1 MTNLITALIAAVYG
15 IVEGITEWL
24 PVSST
29 GHLILLESFLKMPA
43 SAEFMEMFDVVI
55 QLGACLAVLSLY
67 FKTLVPKLAAKKEDG
82 GFFGCSENKKTFTL
96 WLKIIVAVLP
106 SAVIGLLLDDWFD
119 AHFYNAATVTVT
131 LALYGVLFILVE
143 QFNKKRTPSIES
155 LENISYGKALGMGCF
170 QVLALIP
177 GTSRSG
183 STILGG
189 LLLGYDRKTAA
200 EFSFFL
206 SLPTMVGASA
216 LKILKFLLDGMKI
229 TAAEIVALAVGCIVA
244 YLVSVIAIKFLMGFV
259 KRHSF
264 SAFGVYRI
272 ALAAVMAVLLAA
284 GIA

>member
-67 FKTLVPKLAAKKEDG
+67 FKTLVPNLAAKKEYG
-82 GFFGCSENKKTFTL
+82 GFFGCNENKKTFTL

-155 LENISYGKALGMGCF
+155 LENISFGKALGMGCF
-170 QVLALIP
+170 QVLALVP

-264 SAFGVYRI
+264 SAFGIYRI

>member
-1 MTNLITALIAAVYG
+1 MTILITALIATLYG

-29 GHLILLESFLKMPA
+29 GHLILLESFFKMPA
-43 SAEFMEMFDVVI
+43 GAEFMEMFDVVI

-67 FKTLVPKLAAKKEDG
+67 FETLIPDFAAKKENG
-82 GFFGCSENKKTFTL
+82 GFFGCSENKKTFNL
-96 WLKIIVAVLP
+96 WFKIIVAVLP
-106 SAVIGLLLDDWFD
+106 SALVGLLLDDWFD
-119 AHFYNAATVTVT
+119 AHFYNAMTVTVT

-143 QFNKKRTPSIES
+143 QFNKKRTPSIEA
-155 LENISYGKALGMGCF
+155 LESISYGKALGMGCF
-170 QVLALIP
+170 QVLALVP

-216 LKILKFLLDGMKI
+216 LKILKFLLDGVKI
-229 TAAEIVALAVGCIVA
+229 TTAEKVALAVGCIVA
-244 YLVSVIAIKFLMGFV
+244 YVVSVVAIKFLMGFV

-264 SAFGVYRI
+264 SAFGIYRI
-272 ALAAVMAVLLAA
+272 ALAAVMAVLLMA

>member
-67 FKTLVPKLAAKKEDG
+67 FKTLVPNFTAKKEDG

-143 QFNKKRTPSIES
+143 QFNKKRNPSIES
-155 LENISYGKALGMGCF
+155 LENISFGKALGMGCF

-229 TAAEIVALAVGCIVA
+229 TAAEMVALAVGCIVA

-264 SAFGVYRI
+264 SAFGIYRI

>member
-1 MTNLITALIAAVYG
+1 MTYLIIALLAALYG

-43 SAEFMEMFDVVI
+43 SDEFMEMFDVVI

-67 FKTLVPKLAAKKEDG
+67 FKTLIPNFAAKRENG
-82 GFFGCSENKKTFTL
+82 GFWRCNENKKTFTL
-96 WLKIIVAVLP
+96 WFKIIVAVLP

-119 AHFYNAATVTVT
+119 AHFYNATTVTVT

-143 QFNKKRTPSIES
+143 RFNEKRTPSIEA

-170 QVLALIP
+170 QVLALVP

-216 LKILKFLLDGMKI
+216 LKILKFLLDGVKI
-229 TAAEIVALAVGCIVA
+229 SAAEIVALVVGCVVA
-244 YLVSVIAIKFLMGFV
+244 YVVSVIAIKFLMGFV

-264 SAFGVYRI
+264 SSFGIYRI
-272 ALAAVMAVLLAA
+272 ALAAVMAILLMA

>member
-1 MTNLITALIAAVYG
+1 MTYLIIALLAALYG

-43 SAEFMEMFDVVI
+43 SDEFMEMFDVVI

-67 FKTLVPKLAAKKEDG
+67 FKTLIPNFAAKRENG
-82 GFFGCSENKKTFTL
+82 GFWRCNENKKTFTL
-96 WLKIIVAVLP
+96 WFKIIVAVLP

-119 AHFYNAATVTVT
+119 AHFYNATTVTVT

-143 QFNKKRTPSIES
+143 RFNKKRTPSIEA

-170 QVLALIP
+170 QVLALVP

-216 LKILKFLLDGMKI
+216 LKILKFLLDGVKI
-229 TAAEIVALAVGCIVA
+229 SAAEIVALVVGCVVA
-244 YLVSVIAIKFLMGFV
+244 YVVSVIAIKFLMGFV

-264 SAFGVYRI
+264 SSFGIYRI
-272 ALAAVMAVLLAA
+272 ALAAVMAILLMA

>member
-67 FKTLVPKLAAKKEDG
+67 FKTLVPTLAAKKEDG

-155 LENISYGKALGMGCF
+155 LENISFGKALGMGCF

-264 SAFGVYRI
+264 SAFGIYRI

>member
-1 MTNLITALIAAVYG
+1 MTILITALIAVVYG

-29 GHLILLESFLKMPA
+29 GHLILLEKFLPLFD
-43 SAEFMEMFDVVI
+43 ENYMEMFEVVI

-67 FKTLVPKLAAKKEDG
+67 FKTLLPSFVAKKADG
-82 GFFGCSENKKTFTL
+82 GFWRCSENKKTFSL

-106 SAVIGLLLDDWFD
+106 SAVIGLLFDDWFD
-119 AHFYNAATVTVT
+119 THFYNAATVTVT

-143 QFNKKRTPSIES
+143 KFNEKRTPSIET
-155 LENISYGKALGMGCF
+155 LEGITYKKALGMGCF
-170 QVLALIP
+170 QVLALVP

-216 LKILKFLLDGMKI
+216 LKVLKFFLGGGRFTLPQ
-229 TAAEIVALAVGCIVA
+229 TVALIVGCLVA
-244 YLVSVIAIKFLMGFV
+244 YAVSVVAIKFLMGFV

-272 ALAAVMAVLLAA
+272 ALAALMAILLIV

>member
-67 FKTLVPKLAAKKEDG
+67 FKTLVPTLAAKKEDG

-155 LENISYGKALGMGCF
+155 LENISFGKALGMGCF

-244 YLVSVIAIKFLMGFV
+244 YLVSVIAIKFLMEFV

-264 SAFGVYRI
+264 SAFGIYRI

>member
-1 MTNLITALIAAVYG
+1 MTILITALIAVVYG
-15 IVEGITEWL
+15 VVEGITEWL

-29 GHLILLESFLKMPA
+29 GHLILLEKFLPLFD
-43 SAEFMEMFDVVI
+43 ENYMEMFEVVI

-67 FKTLVPKLAAKKEDG
+67 FKTLLPRFVAKKADG
-82 GFFGCSENKKTFTL
+82 GFWRCSENKKTFSL

-106 SAVIGLLLDDWFD
+106 SAVIGLLFDDWFD

-143 QFNKKRTPSIES
+143 KFNEKRTPSIET
-155 LENISYGKALGMGCF
+155 LEGITYKKALGMGCF
-170 QVLALIP
+170 QVLALVP

-216 LKILKFLLDGMKI
+216 LKVLKFFLGGGRFTLPQ
-229 TAAEIVALAVGCIVA
+229 TVALIVGCLVA
-244 YLVSVIAIKFLMGFV
+244 YAVSVVAIKFLMGFV

-272 ALAAVMAVLLAA
+272 ALAALMAVLLIA
-284 GIA
+284 GVA

>member
-1 MTNLITALIAAVYG
+1 MTYLIIALLAALYG

-43 SAEFMEMFDVVI
+43 SDEFMEMFDVVI

-67 FKTLVPKLAAKKEDG
+67 FQTLIPNFAAKRENG
-82 GFFGCSENKKTFTL
+82 GFWRCNENKKTFTL
-96 WLKIIVAVLP
+96 WFKIIVAVLP

-119 AHFYNAATVTVT
+119 AHFYNATTVTVT

-143 QFNKKRTPSIES
+143 RFNKKRTPSIEA

-170 QVLALIP
+170 QVLALVP

-216 LKILKFLLDGMKI
+216 LKILKFLLDGVKI
-229 TAAEIVALAVGCIVA
+229 SAAEIVALVVGCVVA
-244 YLVSVIAIKFLMGFV
+244 YVVSVIAIKFLMGFV

-264 SAFGVYRI
+264 SSFGIYRI
-272 ALAAVMAVLLAA
+272 ALAAVMAILLMA

>member
-1 MTNLITALIAAVYG
+1 MTVLITALIAVVYG

-43 SAEFMEMFDVVI
+43 SDEFMEMFDVVI

-67 FKTLVPKLAAKKEDG
+67 FKTLVPKFNAKKSDG
-82 GFFGCSENKKTFTL
+82 GFFGCSENKRIFSL

-119 AHFYNAATVTVT
+119 AHFYNATTVVIT
-131 LALYGVLFILVE
+131 LALYGVMFIIVE
-143 QFNKKRTPSIES
+143 QFNKKRTPSIEA
-155 LENISYGKALGMGCF
+155 LESISYTKALGMGCF

-216 LKILKFLLDGMKI
+216 LKILKFLLDGVKI
-229 TAAEIVALAVGCIVA
+229 TSAEVVALVVGCLVA
-244 YLVSVIAIKFLMGFV
+244 YLVSVVAIKFLMGFV

-264 SAFGVYRI
+264 SAFGIYRI
-272 ALAAVMAVLLAA
+272 ALAAIVAVLLLL

>member
-1 MTNLITALIAAVYG
+1 MNLFITALKSALYG

-29 GHLILLESFLKMPA
+29 GHLILLEKFLPLFDKNY
-43 SAEFMEMFDVVI
+43 MEMFEVVI

-67 FKTLVPKLAAKKEDG
+67 FKTLLPKFNVKKANG
-82 GFFGCSENKKTFTL
+82 GFFGCNENKKTFTL

-119 AHFYNAATVTVT
+119 AHFYNATTVTVT

-143 QFNKKRTPSIES
+143 QFNKKRAPSIES
-155 LENISYGKALGMGCF
+155 LENISFGKALGMGCF

-216 LKILKFLLDGMKI
+216 LKILKFLLDGGRF
-229 TAAEIVALAVGCIVA
+229 TLPQTVALIIGCLVA

-264 SAFGVYRI
+264 SAFGIYRI

>member
-1 MTNLITALIAAVYG
+1 MTILITALIAVVYG

-43 SAEFMEMFDVVI
+43 SDEFMEMFDVVI

-67 FKTLVPKLAAKKEDG
+67 FKTLIPKFTAKKKDG
-82 GFFGCSENKKTFTL
+82 GFLRCPENKKTFTL

-143 QFNKKRTPSIES
+143 QFNKKRTPSIEA
-155 LENISYGKALGMGCF
+155 LENITYGKALGMGCF
-170 QVLALIP
+170 QVLALVP

-216 LKILKFLLDGMKI
+216 LKILKFFHGGERFTLPQ
-229 TAAEIVALAVGCIVA
+229 TVALIVGCLVA
-244 YLVSVIAIKFLMGFV
+244 YAVSVVAIKFLMGFV

-264 SAFGVYRI
+264 SAFGIYRI
-272 ALAAVMAVLLAA
+272 ALAALMAVLL
-284 GIA
+284 IARIA

>member
-67 FKTLVPKLAAKKEDG
+67 FKTLIPNFAAKKEDG

-143 QFNKKRTPSIES
+143 QFNKKRKPSIES
-155 LENISYGKALGMGCF
+155 LENISFGKALGMGCF

>member
-143 QFNKKRTPSIES
+143 QFNKKRNPSIES
-155 LENISYGKALGMGCF
+155 LENISFGKALGMGCF

>member
-1 MTNLITALIAAVYG
+1 MTILITALIAVVYG

-29 GHLILLESFLKMPA
+29 GHLILLEKFLPLFD
-43 SAEFMEMFDVVI
+43 ENYMEMFEVVI

-67 FKTLVPKLAAKKEDG
+67 FKTLLPRFVVKKADG
-82 GFFGCSENKKTFTL
+82 GFWRCSENKKTFSL

-106 SAVIGLLLDDWFD
+106 SAVIGLLFDDWFD

-143 QFNKKRTPSIES
+143 KFNEKRTPSIET
-155 LENISYGKALGMGCF
+155 LEGITYKKALGMGCF
-170 QVLALIP
+170 QVLALVP

-216 LKILKFLLDGMKI
+216 LKVLKFFLGGGRFTLPQ
-229 TAAEIVALAVGCIVA
+229 TVALIVGCLVA
-244 YLVSVIAIKFLMGFV
+244 YAVSVVAIKFLMGFV

-272 ALAAVMAVLLAA
+272 ALAALMAVLLIA

>member
-67 FKTLVPKLAAKKEDG
+67 FKTLVPNLAAKKEDG
-82 GFFGCSENKKTFTL
+82 GFFGCNENKKTFTL

-119 AHFYNAATVTVT
+119 AHFYNATTVTVT

-143 QFNKKRTPSIES
+143 QFNKKRAPSIES
-155 LENISYGKALGMGCF
+155 LENISFGKALGMGCF

-216 LKILKFLLDGMKI
+216 LKILKFLLDGGRF
-229 TAAEIVALAVGCIVA
+229 TLPQTVALIIGCLVA

-264 SAFGVYRI
+264 SAFGIYRI

>member
-1 MTNLITALIAAVYG
+1 MTYLIIALLAALYG

-43 SAEFMEMFDVVI
+43 SDEFMEMFDVVI

-67 FKTLVPKLAAKKEDG
+67 FKTLIPNFAAKRENG
-82 GFFGCSENKKTFTL
+82 GFWRCNENKKTFTL
-96 WLKIIVAVLP
+96 WFKIIVAVLP

-119 AHFYNAATVTVT
+119 AHFYNATTVTVT

-143 QFNKKRTPSIES
+143 RFNKKRTPSIEA

-170 QVLALIP
+170 QVLALVP

-216 LKILKFLLDGMKI
+216 LKILKFLLDGVKI
-229 TAAEIVALAVGCIVA
+229 SAAEIVALVVGCVVA
-244 YLVSVIAIKFLMGFV
+244 YVVSVIAIKFLMEFV

-264 SAFGVYRI
+264 SSFGIYRI
-272 ALAAVMAVLLAA
+272 ALAAVMAILLMA

>member
-1 MTNLITALIAAVYG
+1 MTYLIIALFAAVYG

-67 FKTLVPKLAAKKEDG
+67 FKTLVPNLAAKKEDG
-82 GFFGCSENKKTFTL
+82 GFFGCNENKKTFTL

-143 QFNKKRTPSIES
+143 QFNKKRNPSIES
-155 LENISYGKALGMGCF
+155 LENISFGKALGMGCF

-264 SAFGVYRI
+264 SAFGIYRI
-272 ALAAVMAVLLAA
+272 ALAAVMAILLAA

>member
-67 FKTLVPKLAAKKEDG
+67 FKTLVPNLAAKKEDG
-82 GFFGCSENKKTFTL
+82 GFFSCKENKRTFTL

-143 QFNKKRTPSIES
+143 QFNKKRNPSIES
-155 LENISYGKALGMGCF
+155 LENISFGKALGMGCF

-264 SAFGVYRI
+264 SAFGIYRI
-272 ALAAVMAVLLAA
+272 ALAAVMAALLAA

>member
-1 MTNLITALIAAVYG
+1 MTILITALIAVVYG

-43 SAEFMEMFDVVI
+43 SDEFMEMFDVVI

-67 FKTLVPKLAAKKEDG
+67 FKTLIPKFTAKKEDG
-82 GFFGCSENKKTFTL
+82 GFLRCPENKKTFTL

-119 AHFYNAATVTVT
+119 AHFYNATTVTVT

-143 QFNKKRTPSIES
+143 QFNKKRTPSIEA
-155 LENISYGKALGMGCF
+155 LENITYGKALGMGCF
-170 QVLALIP
+170 QVLALVP

-216 LKILKFLLDGMKI
+216 LKILKFLLDGVDI
-229 TAAEIVALAVGCIVA
+229 SLAETVALIVGCVVA
-244 YLVSVIAIKFLMGFV
+244 YVVSVIAIKFLMGFV

-264 SAFGVYRI
+264 SAFGIYRI
-272 ALAAVMAVLLAA
+272 ALAALMAVLL
-284 GIA
+284 IARIA

>member
-1 MTNLITALIAAVYG
+1 MTYLIIALIASVYG

-43 SAEFMEMFDVVI
+43 SDEFMEMFDVVI

-67 FKTLVPKLAAKKEDG
+67 FKTLIPNFAAKRENG
-82 GFFGCSENKKTFTL
+82 GFWRCNENKKTFTL
-96 WLKIIVAVLP
+96 WFKIIVAVLP

-143 QFNKKRTPSIES
+143 RFNEKRTPDIQELESIS
-155 LENISYGKALGMGCF
+155 LGKALGMGCF
-170 QVLALIP
+170 QVLALVP

-216 LKILKFLLDGMKI
+216 LKILKFLLDGARI
-229 TAAEIVALAVGCIVA
+229 SAAEVVALAVGCIVA
-244 YLVSVIAIKFLMGFV
+244 YVVSVIAIKFLMGFV

-264 SAFGVYRI
+264 SAFGIYRI
-272 ALAAVMAVLLAA
+272 ALAAIMATLLVT

>member
-1 MTNLITALIAAVYG
+1 MTIFITALIAVVYG

-43 SAEFMEMFDVVI
+43 SDEFMEMFDVVI

-67 FKTLVPKLAAKKEDG
+67 FKTLIPKFTAKKEDG
-82 GFFGCSENKKTFTL
+82 GFLRCPENKKTFTL

-119 AHFYNAATVTVT
+119 AHFYNATTVTVT

-143 QFNKKRTPSIES
+143 QFNKKRTPSIEA
-155 LENISYGKALGMGCF
+155 LENITYGKALGMGCF
-170 QVLALIP
+170 QVLALVP

-216 LKILKFLLDGMKI
+216 LKILKFFLGGGRFTLPQ
-229 TAAEIVALAVGCIVA
+229 TVALIVGCVVA
-244 YLVSVIAIKFLMGFV
+244 YVVSVIAIKFLMGFV

-272 ALAAVMAVLLAA
+272 ALAALMAVLLIA
-284 GIA
+284 GVA

>member
-1 MTNLITALIAAVYG
+1 MTYLIIALLAALYG

-43 SAEFMEMFDVVI
+43 SDEFMEMFDVVI

-67 FKTLVPKLAAKKEDG
+67 FKTLIPNFAAKRENG
-82 GFFGCSENKKTFTL
+82 GFWRCNENKKTFTL
-96 WLKIIVAVLP
+96 WFKIIVAVLP

-119 AHFYNAATVTVT
+119 AHFYNATTVTVT

-143 QFNKKRTPSIES
+143 RFNKKRTPSIEA

-170 QVLALIP
+170 QVLALVP

-200 EFSFFL
+200 EFSFFI

-216 LKILKFLLDGMKI
+216 LKILKFLLDGVKI
-229 TAAEIVALAVGCIVA
+229 SAAEIVALVVGCVVA
-244 YLVSVIAIKFLMGFV
+244 YVVSVIAIKFLMGFV

-264 SAFGVYRI
+264 SSFGIYRI
-272 ALAAVMAVLLAA
+272 ALAAVMAILLMA